1 MRNTGHN
8 TAVLVWISRA
18 AEVHSLKGV
27 TLRLLRLIGTGT
39 SFRLWGRFLA
49 SIAAMKE
56 ALGCSRS
63 SVEKGLKTLRD
74 ARLIAYDGQVPSGK
88 GRQFVKYRLSGTPE
102 CPLPEWVVEARE
114 QDRERLSE
122 EAPEWEPKEA
132 LTWPVTY
139 GTKTT
144 QVTTTDN
151 RSSDSLFEDIAQEE
165 LRSSQYPSAQPMRT
179 GPEAGPQPSGSA
191 RREPYLGLPPVP
203 GRRTTRRVARDVARH
218 LLGVAVP
225 RKVGDAGGVREE
237 VSPAVCQ
244 PGIDLPVEG
253 KIAVTYSPRT
263 TEGAAMTPFTDPA
276 LGALPIDIRLF
287 YLGLR
292 SLADTAS
299 MIVSDARYL
308 KAELFRYDDDVTP
321 ATIGTWIS
329 TLAANGKI
337 HNLDHHLQLSD
348 PVDNPSDGGLFE
360 LATIPTAPKPLKQNP
375 QQDFEVFWQTWPK
388 GRRIGKGAARKAFL
402 AAVAK
407 GAPSRRIIE
416 AAQLYAN
423 TCQMI
428 SKESQFIPHPA
439 TWLNQERWED
449 DQEAAPQVRS
459 RTADTYNTGL
469 ELVRMYEEQERLES
483 GRPNLELGWGN
494 E

>member
-225 RKVGDAGGVREE
+225 RKVGGAGGVREE

-276 LGALPIDIRLF
+276 LGSLPRDTRLF
-287 YLGLR
+287 YLGLLNLHSKYGDR
-292 SLADTAS
+292 TP
-299 MIVSDARYL
+299 SDEMFL
-308 KAELFRYDDDVTP
+308 KAE
-321 ATIGTWIS
+321 
-329 TLAANGKI
+329 
-337 HNLDHHLQLSD
+337 
-348 PVDNPSDGGLFE
+348 
-360 LATIPTAPKPLKQNP
+360 
-375 QQDFEVFWQTWPK
+375 
-388 GRRIGKGAARKAFL
+388 GAA
-402 AAVAK
+402 
-407 GAPSRRIIE
+407 
-416 AAQLYAN
+416 
-423 TCQMI
+423 
-428 SKESQFIPHPA
+428 
-439 TWLNQERWED
+439 
-449 DQEAAPQVRS
+449 
-459 RTADTYNTGL
+459 
-469 ELVRMYEEQERLES
+469 
-483 GRPNLELGWGN
+483 
-494 E
+494 